1 MKHTITVLA
10 AAVLLTGCISTSV
23 TKLSTRSYTPLTPED
38 VTIYLYEEDIP
49 GDYEK
54 VALITARGDYA
65 MTDEAKMF
73 KKVRQKAAKL
83 GANGVL
89 VETVREPSTEAKVA
103 NFLFS
108 TTANRKGEMLAIYVL
123 SVRDEGASH

>member
-1 MKHTITVLA
+1 M
-10 AAVLLTGCISTSV
+10 
-23 TKLSTRSYTPLTPED
+23 YED
-38 VTIYLYEEDIP
+38 DIP

-54 VALITARGDYA
+54 VAIITARGDYA
-65 MTDEAKMF
+65 ATDEAKMF
-73 KKVRQKAAKL
+73 KKVREKAAKL

-89 VETVREPSTEAKVA
+89 IESVREPSTEAKVA

-123 SVRDEGASH
+123 SVDEDRPAN